1 MSNDRAFER
10 ATRDW
15 LEAGSDRTPAATI
28 DAVLLAAR
36 TTPQERDLR
45 ISWRTP
51 PMPRTLRFA
60 AMFALVA
67 IVGIGASALLRNG
80 STVGPGPTPTPSASP
95 TSNPSP
101 TPTGASSLPTPGDSA
116 LVAASRDFAAK
127 VGVQLSPTAAPL
139 VEEGNLSFDP
149 STLRVV
155 TLFRSDS
162 TDANPRVFRV
172 HFDAAG
178 VIRVVET
185 GSAGATG
192 SISREEGIVHA
203 SELLQLAGHD
213 PADGTIEVAL
223 GQPGQEWYITFSRVI
238 DGYPVSNYPAAWGP
252 DGDKAYVQLRPNGEL
267 AELYYVRP
275 ATVAHGALP
284 STAEMDAALSAAMQ
298 ASGQGPQT
306 PAPGLTVERR
316 ILWIRPDLPSF
327 DSLVLSYCETARLT
341 SGWSTMC
348 IDPSTGVLDLRNNA
362 GD

>member
-15 LEAGSDRTPAATI
+15 LEAGSDRTPTATI

-45 ISWRTP
+45 IPWRTP
-51 PMPRTLRFA
+51 PMPKPLRFA

-116 LVAASRDFAAK
+116 LIAAARDIAAK
-127 VGVQLSPTAAPL
+127 VGAELSSSAAPL
-139 VEEGNLSFDP
+139 VEEADLSFAR
-149 STLRVV
+149 STFHVV

-162 TDANPRVFRV
+162 TDANPRTFRV

-178 VIRVVET
+178 IIRVVET
-185 GSAGATG
+185 GSGSADG
-192 SISREEGIVHA
+192 SISRDEAIARA
-203 SELLQLAGHD
+203 SDLLQLAGHD

-238 DGYPVSNYPAAWGP
+238 DGYPVSNFPAAWGP

-275 ATVAHGALP
+275 ASVAHGALP
-284 STAEMDAALSAAMQ
+284 SAAEMDTALSAAMQ
-298 ASGQGPQT
+298 ATGQGPQV
-306 PAPGLTVERR
+306 PAPGLAVVRQ
-316 ILWIRPDLPSF
+316 IMWIQPDRPSIDG
-327 DSLVLSYCETARLT
+327 LVLSYCETARFT

-348 IDPSTGVLDLRNNA
+348 IDPSTGQLDLQQGA
-362 GD
+362 VD